1 MNKMRLISLPILLLL
16 LTSINATSSR
26 TFTPGVAEGDYF
38 TYEMYGIYT
47 SSIPNNTIII
57 PEFEKNNTHGTQI
70 KITAVAGSTIK
81 QTYTLYFKNDSEYQF
96 DFETDV
102 NPQNQELFK
111 ISEKGVPVCA
121 ANLNPGDKIPT
132 AKITLNDTVNRAYL
146 DGKRELIHARWS
158 QTDEQGDIY
167 FDRETGMLVELER
180 THQFINPYTG
190 NVIEKTDVIELI
202 DTNKWQVR

>member
-1 MNKMRLISLPILLLL
+1 MNKIRLISLPILLLL

-47 SSIPNNTIII
+47 SSIPNATIII
-57 PEFEKNNTHGTQI
+57 PEFEKNNTDWTQI
-70 KITAVAGSTIK
+70 KITAVAGSTIE

-96 DFETDV
+96 ALETDV
-102 NPQNQELFK
+102 NPQKQEPFK

-132 AKITLNDTVNRAYL
+132 AKIKLNETVNRAYL
-146 DGKRELIHARWS
+146 DGKRELTHARWS

-167 FDRETGMLVELER
+167 FDRETGMLVKLER
-180 THQFINPYTG
+180 THLFINPYTG

-202 DTNKWQVR
+202 DTNRWQVR

>member
-16 LTSINATSSR
+16 LTIVNATSSR

-47 SSIPNNTIII
+47 STIPNTTIII
-57 PEFEKNNTHGTQI
+57 PEFEKNNTDWTQI
-70 KITAVAGSTIK
+70 KITGVASSTIE

-96 DFETDV
+96 YFETNV
-102 NPQNQELFK
+102 NPKNQEPFK
-111 ISEKGVPVCA
+111 ISEKGVPICA

-132 AKITLNDTVNRAYL
+132 ANLTLNDTVSRAYS
-146 DGKRELIHARWS
+146 DGRRELAYARWG
-158 QTDEQGDIY
+158 QTDEQGEIY
-167 FDRETGMLVELER
+167 FDRETGMLVELKR
-180 THQFINPYTG
+180 THKFTNPYTG

-202 DTNKWQVR
+202 DTNRWQVR